1 VKTQLP
7 QSQRCTSLASL
18 PRFKLFLENCAGGVH
33 NQLWQKTPVEE
44 TKEIKILIRNDFV
57 GTAALGCPVE
67 QSLTAAAT
75 DLAN

>member
-1 VKTQLP
+1 
-7 QSQRCTSLASL
+7 
-18 PRFKLFLENCAGGVH
+18 LFLENCAGGVH